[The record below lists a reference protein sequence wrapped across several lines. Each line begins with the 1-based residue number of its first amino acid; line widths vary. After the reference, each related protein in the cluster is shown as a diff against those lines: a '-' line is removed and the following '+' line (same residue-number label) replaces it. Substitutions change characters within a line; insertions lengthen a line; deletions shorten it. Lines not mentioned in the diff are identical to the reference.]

1 MASERRR
8 SSVVQVNRE
17 HDGVLRVND
26 DSVRRMSQANAF
38 IASEI
43 ANAKLASQN
52 EKDLTIRDA
61 LKLYKKGVLFSLL
74 FSLAVIMEG
83 LLEPP
88 LTISVFI
95 LTINKDTIFH

>member
-26 DSVRRMSQANAF
+26 DSVRRMSQANVF

-83 LLEPP
+83 QFEPP
-88 LTISVFI
+88 LTS
-95 LTINKDTIFH
+95 LSLY